1 MTNYKQP
8 ITDDDCKNLIDFQIG
23 EGTRRIVYSV
33 KNNPNVIIKEMKN
46 IFPGSNMYEHFLWN
60 FMSSTKLSNVFGKC
74 FTISESGKY
83 LIMEYLSNLDK
94 SDHEKIPLL
103 PSWCNDKRPEN
114 FEKDQGGNIKYRDY
128 DLVRHEEIGAL
139 LADDEKTSFTI

>member
-83 LIMEYLSNLDK
+83 LIMEYLRQSQDTGIHTTPETLHAMIRTFIKTMN
-94 SDHEKIPLL
+94 P
-103 PSWCNDKRPEN
+103 KRIN
-114 FEKDQGGNIKYRDY
+114 R
-128 DLVRHEEIGAL
+128 
-139 LADDEKTSFTI
+139 